1 MTGFRKIIMMAL
13 QKDMD
18 KYLTIEP
25 LEDNF
30 QIQFYNEC
38 NAQYSLNGGLWAPFG
53 DDYMSPIMNVGDK
66 LYVKCELEPGYGT
79 GQFYTEQSFDLS
91 GNCNSLIFGDN
102 AHLYDD
108 LTGYSGCYSGLFYN
122 CVGLRNVSKDFLPAT
137 TLEEYCY
144 QNMFDSCE
152 SLIKTPE
159 LPATTLADECYAYMF
174 SWCTSLVTPP
184 ELPAT
189 TLATSCYAY
198 MFYDCSSLTTAPEL
212 PATTLADNCYDR
224 MFEGCTS
231 LASAPALP
239 ATTLAEWCY
248 SYMFYGTN
256 VLPDCTNIDFTSESV
271 VASGGLRGLFAGTKV
286 TDEDLY
292 NILHINS
299 STGKYWLPVTTL
311 TNYCYDNMF
320 GGCSS
325 LVTAPELPATT
336 LAEGCYYS
344 MFQDC
349 TSLVATPVLPA
360 TTLAEN
366 CYQYMFGGCK
376 NLTTIN
382 RIYGATMANY
392 CCAEMFHN
400 CTSLTTPPDL
410 RSLYLADNCYAGMF
424 DGCSNLTSTPA
435 LPAENVP
442 YGAYASMF
450 RNCYKLTNVQ
460 EIRAKSIGEKA
471 CQYMFSGCISLETMP
486 ELSITTLG
494 TYCCREMFYGCT
506 RLITIP
512 ILPATTLANYC
523 YHKMFYGCSRMAS
536 SPVLPA
542 KTLVTGCYQYM
553 FQNCTTLKKITA
565 LFTTSPT
572 SSHTQSWV
580 SGVASNGI
588 FLKGR
593 DATWNVRG
601 TSGVPTN
608 WDFIQDGYENDYVCI
623 ESVDGRN
630 INVSWSQNSSTGKM
644 YYSFN
649 ALDWTEMSGQPGD
662 ASAGSSKIYLKGEGL
677 TPLTSGSYLGMGKI
691 SVSPVTTM
699 YKLSGNSMSLLFG
712 DNGYKNTSLSGK
724 DYAFYGLFTNNQ
736 NLTSIS
742 KDFLPATTLSSS
754 CYRVMFDLCGKLT
767 NIPDLPATTLKS
779 YCYAGMFQNC
789 NSLTD
794 LSNEILPSKTLAQ
807 NCYAS
812 MFFQCTNLT
821 HAPELPATTLV
832 TGCYSSM
839 FYTYSSAKL
848 KYINAAFVTTPSD
861 DYTMSWVSGAASKGV
876 FIKNKN
882 ATWTTTGA
890 NAIPAGWT
898 VYNEPLYKQYL
909 TIEALE
915 DGLTAKL
922 STNSCQYTLDGITWT
937 TLAANTNT
945 PSVNKGQKIHFR
957 GNLTPTTSAGIGTFT
972 ISKKCNILGNAMS
985 MLFGDNASS
994 NLSLSG
1000 KNYAFYKLFYNCTNI
1015 VNVNPD
1021 LLPATTLSQ
1030 SCYRSMFQGCTSLVK
1045 APELPARTLQSYCYY
1060 YMFYGCSSL
1069 TVSPVLYGST
1079 LVSYCYGYMFANC
1092 SKLNTITA
1100 LFSTTPSSSYTG
1112 NWVSGVASSG
1122 TFYKNPNLTTTLPN
1136 AHYAVPAGWIQK
1148 PHSSGAGGGAG
1159 GDAS

>member
-13 QKDMD
+13 QNNME

-30 QIQFYNEC
+30 QIDFYNDY
-38 NAQYSLNGGLWAPFG
+38 NAQYSLNGGLWTPFEDG
-53 DDYMSPIMNVGDK
+53 SSPIMNVGDK
-66 LYVKCELEPGYGT
+66 LYVKGELEPGNNA
-79 GQFYTEQSFDLS
+79 GQFYTEQSFNLS

-102 AHLYDD
+102 AHLHDD
-108 LTGYSGCYSGLFYN
+108 LTGYYGCYSLLFCD
-122 CVGLRNVSKDFLPAT
+122 CVGLRNASKDFLPAT
-137 TLEEYCY
+137 TLA
-144 QNMFDSCE
+144 DSCYV
-152 SLIKTPE
+152 
-159 LPATTLADECYAYMF
+159 DMF
-174 SWCTSLVTPP
+174 NNCSYLV
-184 ELPAT
+184 
-189 TLATSCYAY
+189 
-198 MFYDCSSLTTAPEL
+198 
-212 PATTLADNCYDR
+212 N
-224 MFEGCTS
+224 
-231 LASAPALP
+231 APALP
-239 ATTLAEWCY
+239 ATTLAEYCY
-248 SYMFYGTN
+248 TGMFSYCTSLVTAPSLPATALADSCYATMFDNCTSLVAAPALPATTLARECYNSMFYGTN
-256 VLPDCTNIDFTSESV
+256 VLPDCTNIDFTSELV
-271 VASGGLRGLFAGTKV
+271 VASGGLIGLFAGTKV
-286 TDEDLY
+286 TDNDLSD
-292 NILHINS
+292 ILPINP
-299 STGKYWLPVTTL
+299 STGKYWLPATTL
-311 TNYCYDNMF
+311 AESCYTGMF
-320 GGCSS
+320 SYCSS
-325 LVTAPELPATT
+325 LVNAPALPATT
-336 LAEGCYYS
+336 LADWCYYG
-344 MFQDC
+344 MFEGC
-349 TSLVATPVLPA
+349 TSLASTPVLPA
-360 TTLAEN
+360 TTLAEY
-366 CYQYMFGGCK
+366 CYDSMFRGCT

-382 RIYGATMANY
+382 MIYGATMSNY
-392 CCAEMFHN
+392 CYAYMFQN
-400 CTSLTTPPDL
+400 CTSLTIPPDL
-410 RSLYLADNCYAGMF
+410 RSLTLANNCYSSMF
-424 DGCSNLTSTPA
+424 DGCSKLTRTPA

-450 RNCYKLTNVQ
+450 RNCSKLTNVQ
-460 EIRAKSIGEKA
+460 EIRAKSIGERS

-494 TYCCREMFYGCT
+494 LYCCMEMFYGCT
-506 RLITIP
+506 KLVTP
-512 ILPATTLANYC
+512 PTLPATTLANYC
-523 YHKMFYGCSRMAS
+523 YHKMFYGCSLMTS

-553 FQNCTTLKKITA
+553 FQNCSKLNTITA
-565 LFTTSPT
+565 LFTTTPT

-623 ESVDGRN
+623 ESVDGSN
-630 INVSWSQNSSTGKM
+630 INVNWSQNSSTGKM

-677 TPLTSGSYLGMGKI
+677 TPLTSGSYLGIGKI

-724 DYAFYGLFTNNQ
+724 DYAFYSLFTNNQ

-754 CYRVMFDLCGKLT
+754 CYRAMFDLCGKLT
-767 NIPDLPATTLKS
+767 NIPNLPATTLKS

-812 MFFQCTNLT
+812 MFFQCINLT

-832 TGCYSSM
+832 TRCYETM

-861 DYTMSWVSGAASKGV
+861 DYTMDWVSGAASKGV

-909 TIEALE
+909 TIEALD

-937 TLAANTNT
+937 TLAANATT
-945 PSVNKGQKIHFR
+945 PSVNKGQKIYFR
-957 GNLTPTTSAGIGTFT
+957 GNLTPTSSAGIGTFT

-1015 VNVNPD
+1015 VNVDPD

-1030 SCYRSMFQGCTSLVK
+1030 SCYRAMFQGCTSLAS
-1045 APELPARTLQSYCYY
+1045 APALPARTLQSYCYY

-1069 TVSPVLYGST
+1069 TKSPVLYGTT

-1122 TFYKNPNLTTTLPN
+1122 TFYKNPSITTALPTSVN
-1136 AHYAVPAGWIQK
+1136 AVPVGWVQK
-1148 PHSSGAGGGAG
+1148 AHSGGAGGG
-1159 GDAS
+1159 GDVS

>member
-25 LEDNF
+25 LENNF
-30 QIQFYNEC
+30 QIEFNNNY
-38 NAQYSLNGGLWAPFG
+38 NAQYSLNGGLWAPFEN
-53 DDYMSPIMNVGDK
+53 DLSPIMNVGDK
-66 LYVKCELEPGYGT
+66 LYIKGELEPGVSA
-79 GQFYTEQSFDLS
+79 GQFYTEQSFNLS

-108 LTGYSGCYSGLFYN
+108 LTGYNDCYNNLFIY
-122 CVGLRNVSKDFLPAT
+122 CEGLRNVSKDFLPAT
-137 TLEEYCY
+137 TLA
-144 QNMFDSCE
+144 SG
-152 SLIKTPE
+152 
-159 LPATTLADECYAYMF
+159 CYANIF
-174 SWCTSLVTPP
+174 EGCTSLV
-184 ELPAT
+184 
-189 TLATSCYAY
+189 
-198 MFYDCSSLTTAPEL
+198 TAPEL
-212 PATTLADNCYDR
+212 PATTLTESCYKR
-224 MFEGCTS
+224 MFSQCASLVTAPVLPVITLASECYAYMFQGCTS
-231 LASAPALP
+231 LVTAPILPSTTLANSCYNGMFYGCTSLDSTPTLP
-239 ATTLAEWCY
+239 ATTLADGCY
-248 SYMFYGTN
+248 NGMFYGTN
-256 VLPDCTNIDFTSESV
+256 VLPDCTNINFKSESV
-271 VASGGLRGLFAGTKV
+271 VASGGLKGLFAGTKV
-286 TDEDLY
+286 TDNDLSD
-292 NILHINS
+292 ILPVNP

-311 TNYCYDNMF
+311 GN
-320 GGCSS
+320 G
-325 LVTAPELPATT
+325 
-336 LAEGCYYS
+336 
-344 MFQDC
+344 
-349 TSLVATPVLPA
+349 
-360 TTLAEN
+360 
-366 CYQYMFGGCK
+366 CYQYMFQNCAS
-376 NLTTIN
+376 LVTPPALPA
-382 RIYGATMANY
+382 ATMSNY
-392 CCAEMFHN
+392 CYAYMFKN

-410 RSLYLADNCYAGMF
+410 RSLYLADNCYASMF
-424 DGCSNLTSTPA
+424 DGCSNLTRTPA

-460 EIRAKSIGEKA
+460 EIRAKSIGERS

-486 ELSITTLG
+486 ELSMTTLG

-565 LFTTSPT
+565 LFTTTPT

-593 DATWNVRG
+593 GATWNVRG
-601 TSGVPTN
+601 ASGVPTN
-608 WDFIQDGYENDYVCI
+608 WDFVQDGYENDYVCI
-623 ESVDGRN
+623 ESVDGSDISVN
-630 INVSWSQNSSTGKM
+630 WSQNSTTGKM

-724 DYAFYGLFTNNQ
+724 DYAFYSLFTNNQ

-754 CYRVMFDLCGKLT
+754 CYRAMFNLCGKLT

-789 NSLTD
+789 TSLTD

-848 KYINAAFVTTPSD
+848 KYINAAFVTTPGD
-861 DYTMSWVSGAASKGV
+861 DYTNSWVAGAASKGV

-882 ATWTTTGA
+882 ATWTTTGVD
-890 NAIPAGWT
+890 AIPAGWT
-898 VYNEPLYKQYL
+898 VYNEPLYKKYL
-909 TIEALE
+909 TIEALD

-922 STNSCQYTLDGITWT
+922 STNSCQYTLDGITWS
-937 TLAANTNT
+937 TLAANATT
-945 PSVNKGQKIHFR
+945 PSINKGQKIHFR

-972 ISKKCNILGNAMS
+972 ISKKCNILGNVMS

-1000 KNYAFYKLFYNCTNI
+1000 KNFAFYKLFYNCTNI
-1015 VNVNPD
+1015 VNVDPD

-1030 SCYRSMFQGCTSLVK
+1030 SCYRAMFQGCTSLVT

-1069 TVSPVLYGST
+1069 TKSPVLYGTT
-1079 LVSYCYGYMFANC
+1079 LVSYCYGYMFTNC

-1122 TFYKNPNLTTTLPN
+1122 TFYKNPSITTALPTSVN
-1136 AHYAVPAGWIQK
+1136 AVPVGWVQK
-1148 PHSSGAGGGAG
+1148 AHSGGAGGG
-1159 GDAS
+1159 GDVS

>member
-1 MTGFRKIIMMAL
+1 MMAL

-30 QIQFYNEC
+30 QIQIYNEC
-38 NAQYSLNGGLWAPFG
+38 NAQYSLNGGDWTPFE

-66 LYVKCELEPGYGT
+66 LYIKGELEPGYSA

-108 LTGYSGCYSGLFYN
+108 LTGYNDCYNGLFTS
-122 CVGLRNVSKDFLPAT
+122 CEGLRNVSPNFLPAT
-137 TLEEYCY
+137 TLDDGCYC
-144 QNMFDSCE
+144 NMFDGCT
-152 SLIKTPE
+152 SLVTSPE
-159 LPATTLADECYAYMF
+159 LPATTLASYCYSGMF
-174 SWCTSLVTPP
+174 ALCESLV
-184 ELPAT
+184 
-189 TLATSCYAY
+189 S
-198 MFYDCSSLTTAPEL
+198 APIL
-212 PATTLADNCYDR
+212 PATTLADGCYDS
-224 MFEGCTS
+224 MFYYCTS
-231 LASAPALP
+231 LVSAPILP
-239 ATTLAEWCY
+239 ATTLASVCY
-248 SYMFYGTN
+248 NSMFYETN
-256 VLPDCTNIDFTSESV
+256 VLPDCTNIDFESELV
-271 VASGGLRGLFAGTKV
+271 VASGGLKGLFAGTKV
-286 TDEDLY
+286 TDNDLSD
-292 NILHINS
+292 ILPINP

-311 TNYCYDNMF
+311 ADSCYQYMF
-320 GGCSS
+320 HGCTS

-336 LAEGCYYS
+336 LAESCYS
-344 MFQDC
+344 GMFSGC
-349 TSLVATPVLPA
+349 TSLTSAPELPA
-360 TTLAEN
+360 TRLASY
-366 CYQYMFGGCK
+366 CYANMFSGCT

-382 RIYGATMANY
+382 RIYGATMSNY
-392 CCAEMFHN
+392 CYQGMFQN

-410 RSLYLADNCYAGMF
+410 RSLYLADNCYASMF

-442 YGAYASMF
+442 YGAYSSMF

-460 EIRAKSIGEKA
+460 EIRAKSIGERS

-506 RLITIP
+506 RLITP
-512 ILPATTLANYC
+512 PTLPATTLADYC
-523 YHKMFYGCSRMAS
+523 YHKMFYGCSRMES

-542 KTLVTGCYQYM
+542 NTLVTGCYQYM

-565 LFTTSPT
+565 LFTTTPT

-593 DATWNVRG
+593 NATWNVRG
-601 TSGVPTN
+601 INGVPTN

-623 ESVDGRN
+623 ESVDGSN
-630 INVSWSQNSSTGKM
+630 INVAWTQNSSTGKM
-644 YYSFN
+644 YYSTN
-649 ALDWTEMSGQPGD
+649 ALDWTEMSGQPGY
-662 ASAGSSKIYLKGEGL
+662 SSSSSKIYLKGEGL
-677 TPLTSGSYLGMGKI
+677 TPLTSGSYLGIGKI
-691 SVSPVTTM
+691 SVSPTTTM

-724 DYAFYGLFTNNQ
+724 DYAFYGLFANSQ

-767 NIPDLPATTLKS
+767 NIPELPATTLKS

-789 NSLTD
+789 TSLTD

-812 MFFQCTNLT
+812 MFYQCINLT

-832 TGCYSSM
+832 AGCYTSM
-839 FYTYSSAKL
+839 FYTYSGGKL

-861 DYTMSWVSGAASKGV
+861 NYTQSWVSGAASKGV

-882 ATWTTTGA
+882 ATWTTTGV

-945 PSVNKGQKIHFR
+945 PSINKGQMIHFR

-972 ISKKCNILGNAMS
+972 ISKKCNIVGNAMS

-1015 VNVNPD
+1015 VNVDPD

-1030 SCYRSMFQGCTSLVK
+1030 SCYRAMFQGCTSLVT

-1069 TVSPVLYGST
+1069 TVSPVLYGTT
-1079 LVSYCYGYMFANC
+1079 LVSYCYGYMFTNC
-1092 SKLNTITA
+1092 SKLNTITV
-1100 LFSTTPSSSYTG
+1100 LFTTTPSSSYTG
-1112 NWVSGVASSG
+1112 NWVSGVASLG
-1122 TFYKNPNLTTTLPN
+1122 TFYKNPSLTTTLPTGVN
-1136 AHYAVPAGWIQK
+1136 AVPAGWIQK
-1148 PHSSGAGGGAG
+1148 PHTISAG
-1159 GDAS
+1159 